1 MWPSNSVGIRLRLAL
16 LTILI
21 TLPVAAPVPAQ
32 TSMGGVN
39 GTVADTQGGVLP
51 GATVTLVNAETN
63 VQIVRQTD
71 AAGFFSFVNVRP
83 GTYTLLVELSGLKSV
98 RVAPFTVAVAET
110 VSRSVALEIGE
121 ITEVVEVT
129 GQSELLQTT
138 SAGLGQVIEQK
149 MIRELPIQGRNFT
162 PLMLFTPGVN
172 PISTAQGPQSETAI
186 NSIEGNSGI
195 PGGQIVNASVQ
206 GQQNRSK
213 VYYVD
218 GIINTSVRS
227 GTYVAL
233 PDIDSLQEF
242 KVQSHSDKAEFG
254 GVTGGVVN
262 MTSKSGTNR
271 YSGSAFEFFRN
282 EKFAA
287 RNPFRDFNRTD
298 PPPYEQHQFGINV
311 GGPIARNKTFFFA
324 SYDGWRYK
332 DQAQITH
339 TVPAAGELDGDFSQ
353 TFHGRTIYNPYSTRV
368 ENGRTVRDP
377 FPGNVIPQE
386 LISPTMQAFLKA
398 YMVRPN
404 LPGNVSNNFRAAREQ
419 ENNSNALQV
428 RLDHHFSTRD
438 NIFFR
443 WTERRISALLP
454 RGDLGFLQPD
464 SANRN
469 FGGGW
474 FHSFSTNMILEVRG
488 GVATQPTEDAPLEHP
503 LGLAPQRALNLPELD
518 RFQGYI
524 VNGVGSPWG
533 IPTLG
538 VQGPRPR
545 GNPNWNAAADVSW
558 LRGRHNLKF
567 GFQRLQINRLQK
579 NQFGELI
586 FNTEATRNPQATS
599 NTGDALASALLGL
612 PAQVRAYVPDLG
624 FIDFRTATMSGYFQ
638 DTWAVRPNLT
648 LNYGLRYDYVT
659 RITGNHGLQS
669 GPDLKTGEWLLALE
683 QMPGVCA
690 GQAPPCLP
698 SPLAQIPFNQ
708 FIRITGQKDSIIRPI
723 NDNWGP
729 RVGVAWQ
736 IRPGTSA
743 RGGYGLVWDSMV
755 SRSQYGQHQ
764 FESWGWPQFSGI
776 DTGSINREGG
786 AIQKIDNVASLP
798 FLAPRAAPWN
808 STGYFNDPDRKNS
821 YSHQWNVEL
830 QRQVGAKLMFAVGYV
845 GSYNGRMEYAG
856 RAQAP
861 PVAAIEPGT
870 GRRLTPAER
879 DQLRP
884 WPHINGTFTY
894 SDDIGMSR
902 YNALQVK
909 GQQRFTEGLMTI
921 VSYTWSRTVD
931 TSSGWFNAENGI
943 GGGATVQNFH
953 DMDGNRATSS
963 YDIPHILTWGT
974 VWELPFGHGKR
985 WLASGPASWV
995 LGNWQLNWMLLARSG
1010 QPFTPTVG
1018 GDPANI
1024 GHSGYARP
1032 NLIGDPK
1039 VSNPTVDQWFNPAA
1053 FATPVNEFGNAGRN
1067 ILRAPGF
1074 WNVDLGVMRNV
1085 RLGSERALQ
1094 VRIELF
1100 NAFNHINLGNPA
1112 IAINNPATVAT
1123 ITSMSGRPR
1132 QVQFGFR
1139 FTY

>member
-1 MWPSNSVGIRLRLAL
+1 
-16 LTILI
+16 
-21 TLPVAAPVPAQ
+21 
-32 TSMGGVN
+32 
-39 GTVADTQGGVLP
+39 
-51 GATVTLVNAETN
+51 
-63 VQIVRQTD
+63 
-71 AAGFFSFVNVRP
+71 
-83 GTYTLLVELSGLKSV
+83 
-98 RVAPFTVAVAET
+98 
-110 VSRSVALEIGE
+110 
-121 ITEVVEVT
+121 
-129 GQSELLQTT
+129 
-138 SAGLGQVIEQK
+138 
-149 MIRELPIQGRNFT
+149 
-162 PLMLFTPGVN
+162 
-172 PISTAQGPQSETAI
+172 
-186 NSIEGNSGI
+186 
-195 PGGQIVNASVQ
+195 
-206 GQQNRSK
+206 
-213 VYYVD
+213 
-218 GIINTSVRS
+218 
-227 GTYVAL
+227 
-233 PDIDSLQEF
+233 
-242 KVQSHSDKAEFG
+242 
-254 GVTGGVVN
+254 
-262 MTSKSGTNR
+262 
-271 YSGSAFEFFRN
+271 
-282 EKFAA
+282 
-287 RNPFRDFNRTD
+287 
-298 PPPYEQHQFGINV
+298 
-311 GGPIARNKTFFFA
+311 
-324 SYDGWRYK
+324 
-332 DQAQITH
+332 
-339 TVPAAGELDGDFSQ
+339 
-353 TFHGRTIYNPYSTRV
+353 
-368 ENGRTVRDP
+368 
-377 FPGNVIPQE
+377 
-386 LISPTMQAFLKA
+386 
-398 YMVRPN
+398 
-404 LPGNVSNNFRAAREQ
+404 
-419 ENNSNALQV
+419 
-428 RLDHHFSTRD
+428 
-438 NIFFR
+438 
-443 WTERRISALLP
+443 
-454 RGDLGFLQPD
+454 LQPD

-856 RAQAP
+856 RAQAGCL
-861 PVAAIEPGT
+861 GT
-870 GRRLTPAER
+870 TRCR
-879 DQLRP
+879 
-884 WPHINGTFTY
+884 
-894 SDDIGMSR
+894 SR
-902 YNALQVK
+902 A
-909 GQQRFTEGLMTI
+909 
-921 VSYTWSRTVD
+921 
-931 TSSGWFNAENGI
+931 SSG
-943 GGGATVQNFH
+943 
-953 DMDGNRATSS
+953 
-963 YDIPHILTWGT
+963 
-974 VWELPFGHGKR
+974 LPRG
-985 WLASGPASWV
+985 
-995 LGNWQLNWMLLARSG
+995 
-1010 QPFTPTVG
+1010 
-1018 GDPANI
+1018 
-1024 GHSGYARP
+1024 
-1032 NLIGDPK
+1032 
-1039 VSNPTVDQWFNPAA
+1039 
-1053 FATPVNEFGNAGRN
+1053 
-1067 ILRAPGF
+1067 
-1074 WNVDLGVMRNV
+1074 
-1085 RLGSERALQ
+1085 
-1094 VRIELF
+1094 
-1100 NAFNHINLGNPA
+1100 
-1112 IAINNPATVAT
+1112 
-1123 ITSMSGRPR
+1123 
-1132 QVQFGFR
+1132 
-1139 FTY
+1139 